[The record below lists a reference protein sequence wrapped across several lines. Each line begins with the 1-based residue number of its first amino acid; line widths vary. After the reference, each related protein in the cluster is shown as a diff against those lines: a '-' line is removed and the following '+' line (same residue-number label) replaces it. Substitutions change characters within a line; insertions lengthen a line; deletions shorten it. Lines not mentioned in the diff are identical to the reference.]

1 MFLVYPK
8 FKFNR
13 EQSIQRPEAELGTE
27 IQRQVVLRDELRREK
42 LGEMREM
49 GLTKIILS
57 LSQQNTRE
65 KEFLKGFFVCLFFMR
80 EVERYRLIWIGMLE
94 RLFNDLSH
102 VLTLINTSHNGY
114 RWKTILFYT
123 QHLLNFY

>member
-57 LSQQNTRE
+57 LSQQNIRE

-94 RLFNDLSH
+94 RLFNDLFH

>member
-65 KEFLKGFFVCLFFMR
+65 KEFLKGFFVCLFFYERGR
-80 EVERYRLIWIGMLE
+80 EV
-94 RLFNDLSH
+94 
-102 VLTLINTSHNGY
+102 
-114 RWKTILFYT
+114 
-123 QHLLNFY
+123 